1 MEDSYGTFWDLFGI
15 ACVVFSFLAGLSLLL
30 FTFYRYGRE
39 TDVEIQTDDPEL
51 VQKLVEKG
59 R

>member
-1 MEDSYGTFWDLFGI
+1 MQDPYATFWTLSGI
-15 ACVVFSFLAGLSLLL
+15 ACVVFSSLAGISLLA
-30 FTFYRYGRE
+30 FVVYRYGRVI
-39 TDVEIQTDDPEL
+39 DVEIETGDPEL